1 MRSLVCVYVCLSV
14 DSDTASIRAQAQ
26 ARRVAA
32 EQASAAKAEDD
43 LKRQADSAT
52 KIQAQARRKAAEKRV
67 AELKRSADQGPT
79 PSVASVSEVNMGD
92 DLVDV
97 RCVCVYVYMWM
108 YMCISGVCVCT
119 CVCPVCVYLCMSS
132 VCTCVCG
139 LRNSVPSVPST
150 LFFRIAWTKSVRKE
164 DWRSCKRGTQAT

>member
-1 MRSLVCVYVCLSV
+1 MRSLMCVYVCLSV

-97 RCVCVYVYMWM
+97 RCVCM
-108 YMCISGVCVCT
+108 YMCMSGVCVL
-119 CVCPVCVYLCMSS
+119 VYVQCVYLCMRCAKQCT
-132 VCTCVCG
+132 VCTVNTIFSEQRG
-139 LRNSVPSVPST
+139 LK
-150 LFFRIAWTKSVRKE
+150 A
-164 DWRSCKRGTQAT
+164 CAKRTGEPGL